1 MSTGISIKKATYGV
15 GSTTVDATA
24 GVTSQ
29 DKDGVINFSVS
40 PSSLGVDDPA
50 PGQPKT
56 LNVTYTIN
64 NGNPNTASVKD
75 GNALYIDAPPA
86 RTADGLQI
94 TKAMYGY
101 AGNYA
106 DVTNAVQDQVANGSI
121 SLKVGFK
128 AVGIPDPNPNK
139 PKDLQV
145 EYTINGAKG
154 SQNVADGTT
163 FSLSAPP
170 LVGSQKK
177 PLDQGMEL
185 IGGITN
191 AVWLFVKL
199 TLFFSLILLSWTFG
213 NRVIKEGAGGFVMA
227 VLSFISFGIFPLFG
241 LPFVIFWWRLFV
253 NHDLYNPSI
262 FIQSAM

>member
-29 DKDGVINFSVS
+29 DKDGIINFSVS
-40 PSSLGVDDPA
+40 ASSLGVEDPA
-50 PGQPKT
+50 PGQVKT
-56 LNVTYTIN
+56 LNVSYTIN
-64 NGNPNTASVKD
+64 NGNVNTSSVKD

-86 RTADGLQI
+86 RTANGLQI
-94 TKAMYGY
+94 TKAQYGY

-106 DVTNAVQDQVANGSI
+106 DVTNAVQDQVSNGSI
-121 SLKVGFK
+121 NMTVGYK

-154 SQNVADGTT
+154 SQNVADGSK

-170 LVGSQKK
+170 LVGSGKK
-177 PLDQGMEL
+177 PMDQGMEL
-185 IGGITN
+185 LGGITN
-191 AVWLFVKL
+191 AVWLFVKI
-199 TLFFSLILLSWTFG
+199 TLFFALILLSWTFG
-213 NRVIKEGAGGFVMA
+213 NKVIKEGAGGFVMA
-227 VLSFISFGIFPLFG
+227 ILAFVSFGTFPLFG
-241 LPFVIFWWRLFV
+241 LPFVVFWWRLFV
-253 NHDLYNPSI
+253 NHDIYDPSI

>member
-24 GVTSQ
+24 GVTSHSA
-29 DKDGVINFSVS
+29 DGIINFSVS
-40 PSSLGVDDPA
+40 PTSLNVEDPA
-50 PGQPKT
+50 PGQLKT

-64 NGNPNTASVKD
+64 DGKMNTASVKD
-75 GNALYIDAPPA
+75 GNTLYIDAPPA

-94 TKAMYGY
+94 TKAQYGY

-106 DVTNAVQDQVANGSI
+106 DVTNAVQDQVSNGSI
-121 SLKVGFK
+121 NMTVGFK
-128 AVGIPDPNPNK
+128 QVGIPDPNPQK
-139 PKDLQV
+139 PKELQV

-177 PLDQGMEL
+177 PLDQGMEIL
-185 IGGITN
+185 GGIMN

-199 TLFFSLILLSWTFG
+199 TLYFALILLSWTFG

-227 VLSFISFGIFPLFG
+227 ILAFISFGMFPLFG

-253 NHDLYNPSI
+253 DHDVYNPSI
-262 FIQSAM
+262 FI